1 MSIEE
6 ITRPDPL
13 AKARAVKAANRA
25 ARAAQSEVES
35 CDPSPFD
42 IIAELKAELAALKA
56 ERSAPMIEAPPR
68 FERAMVAGLKLSPAN
83 RIKLQEMADII
94 PTNPDEYRLQANAA
108 TRLKLAQA
116 GVWVEVV
123 ATRRGRFLR
132 NEQVAPSKYRE
143 VVDYTAP
150 DTLAI
155 SGDDLAKI
163 APGGIGQKFRIGE
176 KALVTQDAAERLI
189 AMGFVELA

>member
-6 ITRPDPL
+6 VTRPDPL
-13 AKARAVKAANRA
+13 AKARAAKAAKREA
-25 ARAAQSEVES
+25 AKSEVES
-35 CDPSPFD
+35 FDPSPFD

-56 ERSAPMIEAPPR
+56 ERPAPTIEAPPR

-83 RIKLQEMADII
+83 RIKLEEMADII

-108 TRLKLAQA
+108 SRLKLAQP

-155 SGDDLAKI
+155 SGDDLAKV